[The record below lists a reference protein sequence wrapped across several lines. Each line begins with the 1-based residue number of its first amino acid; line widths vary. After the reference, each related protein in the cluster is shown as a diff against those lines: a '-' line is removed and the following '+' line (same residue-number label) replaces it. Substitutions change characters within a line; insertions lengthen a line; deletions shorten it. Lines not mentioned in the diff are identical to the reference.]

1 MRRDRRKDLYK
12 TQRNSLE
19 GPQEEAE
26 IQRKAL
32 RRGKNLAF
40 SEDTCLEKERVR
52 SKVTPRKVGVGLKRR
67 REPSRRRL
75 GWRLA
80 WWGST
85 KKKEASHLLGLTG
98 RHQYS
103 DQRYNQNS
111 SLCGLHRSGDRGGGG
126 PNGQIVSVKRAADGR
141 RQRSRKIINEEREK
155 YRAKNRSLR
164 NTSTD
169 SKGEAFVIL
178 NNHPS
183 TTIRKESLSPTSKA
197 MREANRNEFVEKGGM
212 PDRVKSFR
220 EIDSGENRWRARP
233 GFVKPIRNGLRKVQN
248 LIKCRPTRAE
258 TGLAGRENRIRFQKE
273 E

>member
-1 MRRDRRKDLYK
+1 MRRDRRKDLYR
-12 TQRNSLE
+12 TERDSLE

-85 KKKEASHLLGLTG
+85 EKKEASHLLGLRG

-103 DQRYNQNS
+103 DQRS
-111 SLCGLHRSGDRGGGG
+111 
-126 PNGQIVSVKRAADGR
+126 
-141 RQRSRKIINEEREK
+141 
-155 YRAKNRSLR
+155 
-164 NTSTD
+164 
-169 SKGEAFVIL
+169 
-178 NNHPS
+178 
-183 TTIRKESLSPTSKA
+183 
-197 MREANRNEFVEKGGM
+197 NRNRAPCVASTAVGTE
-212 PDRVKSFR
+212 
-220 EIDSGENRWRARP
+220 GEEDQMARSS
-233 GFVKPIRNGLRKVQN
+233 
-248 LIKCRPTRAE
+248 A
-258 TGLAGRENRIRFQKE
+258 
-273 E
+273 